1 VIVDLFKIPIFIGN
15 IDSKKI
21 SLKNKVF
28 KDTWMSK
35 TKSTYEQ
42 SLEKNYENIDN
53 IQYLLDVISKI
64 LQEKVKYSFKLSLIN
79 IWENNYINNDY
90 QEPHIHPE
98 SDFSFIIYKKV
109 NEGKTVFLNPIKNY
123 LILYKNIQHMFDE
136 TFMPKCKTNQIV
148 IFPSFLEHMVLK
160 STNQITISGN
170 LRFIKIDND

>member
-1 VIVDLFKIPIFIGN
+1 MIVDLFKIPIFIGN

-64 LQEKVKYSFKLSLIN
+64 LQEKIKYSFKLSLIN

-90 QEPHIHPE
+90 QEPHIHPK
-98 SDFSFIIYKKV
+98 SDFSFIIYKDV
-109 NEGKTVFLNPIKNY
+109 QEGKTVFLNPIRNFLMIY
-123 LILYKNIQHMFDE
+123 SNISHMFKSE
-136 TFMPKCKTNQIV
+136 FMPKCKNGQIV

-160 STNQITISGN
+160 SSKQKTISGN
-170 LRFIKIDND
+170 LGFKKK